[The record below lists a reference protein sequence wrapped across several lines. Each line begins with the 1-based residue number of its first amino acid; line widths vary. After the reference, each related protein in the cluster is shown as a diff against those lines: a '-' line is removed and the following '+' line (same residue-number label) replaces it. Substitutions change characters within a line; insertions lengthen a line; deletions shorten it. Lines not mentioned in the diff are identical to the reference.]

1 MSFER
6 ANALGESRVAAL
18 AANSRTECV
27 ADRARDARAR
37 VHVSEWRRQRSRR
50 MGRPMAAFPHQPKR
64 TISKATQFKGPIRST
79 LPRVLSAAEL
89 PLVHPSG
96 SVRWALAMSSCFRQG
111 SRFDGDKIRT
121 ELRLASKKKDA

>member
-96 SVRWALAMSSCFRQG
+96 SVVGPWQCPRAFVKEADSI
-111 SRFDGDKIRT
+111 GDKIRT